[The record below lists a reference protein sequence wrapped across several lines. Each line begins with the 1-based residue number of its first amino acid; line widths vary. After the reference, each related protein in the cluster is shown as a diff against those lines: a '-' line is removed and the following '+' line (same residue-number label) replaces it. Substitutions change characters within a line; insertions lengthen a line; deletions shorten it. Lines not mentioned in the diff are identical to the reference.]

1 MLDEWMLLDKVKEAI
16 AALAAE
22 FDHVLLDSAAGIEH
36 GFEASSAPAEQALVV
51 VMPDVTSVPDC
62 VIGRHFDI
70 DKAQIQL
77 NVERQEGRQVVE
89 TSIPINGL
97 RHL

>member
-1 MLDEWMLLDKVKEAI
+1 VSWFHKATNEIAKERLTFILVQDRSQLSPA
-16 AALAAE
+16 
-22 FDHVLLDSAAGIEH
+22 VIEQMK
-36 GFEASSAPAEQALVV
+36 EELVA
-51 VMPDVTSVPDC
+51 
-62 VIGRHFDI
+62 VIGKYFDI
-70 DKAQIQL
+70 DKAHIQL